1 MLSNITYRDVVE
13 AFKDFL
19 SQHPSVS
26 TVIDEQQYDFQA
38 SENLYPAVVIVPNMS
53 TGTSNTLLLNFSIF
67 FCDVL
72 IADKS
77 NTRDVYTETL
87 EIAKDFLA
95 YFTNANK
102 YNWSLQPDFT
112 LTPFEEQLD
121 DFLCGWQLDCTV
133 EMPFSHDYCGL

>member
-1 MLSNITYRDVVE
+1 MKNIRYKDIIN
-13 AFKDFL
+13 AFETFL
-19 SQHPSVS
+19 LQHPSVS

-38 SENLYPAVVIVPNMS
+38 SENLYPAVVIIPTLS
-53 TGTSNTLLLNFSIF
+53 TGTSATIVLNFSIF

-87 EIAKDFLA
+87 EIAKDFIA

-102 YNWSLQPDFT
+102 YDWSLQPDFT

-121 DFLCGWQLDCTV
+121 DFLGGFELDCAV